1 MFGTSRNPKNSS
13 CATRHLLTKPMQN
26 DNCSLFY
33 MFVHRHRYVLVTYFK
48 MKTAPDVS
56 CYITSNLIRH
66 DLNYFILNIMT
77 HKFLFS
83 FVSSNLLI
91 VECFLHGVFE
101 ALSLVVSELRSE
113 TKGSRFES
121 GR

>member
-1 MFGTSRNPKNSS
+1 
-13 CATRHLLTKPMQN
+13 
-26 DNCSLFY
+26 
-33 MFVHRHRYVLVTYFK
+33 

-66 DLNYFILNIMT
+66 DLNYFILNIVT

-91 VECFLHGVFE
+91 VECFLYGVSK

-121 GR
+121 GC